1 MAFDMHRS
9 VVGCERRTPFAF
21 SWLTKKKTALA
32 HSNWVVEHTNHL
44 PYDVAVEHVSTTTAR
59 RRQHVLREC
68 ALPLLPCLLRQ
79 HVLRGCAL
87 PLLPCLLRQHDREQ
101 EVQGR
106 EPQHVE
112 CKRVAL
118 RELARDSC
126 AGQRAPLGGVPPFP
140 RPRPAHR
147 SRSQYASR
155 AVQCHPEGVD
165 SVSPAHLHVRPMG
178 VHRTCRWADKI
189 KKNAHPKIFTVSAGA
204 HYDLI

>member
-1 MAFDMHRS
+1 M
-9 VVGCERRTPFAF
+9 
-21 SWLTKKKTALA
+21 
-32 HSNWVVEHTNHL
+32 VEHTNHL

-79 HVLRGCAL
+79 H
-87 PLLPCLLRQHDREQ
+87 DREQ

-112 CKRVAL
+112 RKRVAL

-155 AVQCHPEGVD
+155 AVQCHPEGGRFGFAR
-165 SVSPAHLHVRPMG
+165 SSA
-178 VHRTCRWADKI
+178 RTP
-189 KKNAHPKIFTVSAGA
+189 HGGA
-204 HYDLI
+204 SYVQVG